1 MKESIM
7 TNARRLIVTA
17 VLAAAAVGMTPP
29 AIAGVQDPI
38 SIEMYCPQMAGFFP
52 VDYAVARS
60 LVPAEY
66 EVVQVAPGYALL
78 QMPIQ
83 DCISV
88 KVDGDEIGPTPIIH
102 FWIKVAGPEDSV
114 EVMPGVFAQR
124 DYFYSVVE
132 HTDMNLLHK
141 LVSQLGY
148 EGNPIQSLTL
158 GDVMPT
164 LNGYA
169 VRDGGV
175 VEKVL
180 EDGGEYGYRWHA
192 MVVSFPTVVA
202 PVVHTFYHTKNAGKR
217 GEADVRCIVWVDG
230 TGPAQ
235 LTVDPRSE
243 AAVFGAELTGQ
254 ANHLTMSCNATMWQI
269 K

>member
-1 MKESIM
+1 M
-7 TNARRLIVTA
+7 TNTRRLIVTA
-17 VLAAAAVGMTPP
+17 VLAAATVGMTPQ
-29 AIAGVQDPI
+29 ASAGVQDPI
-38 SIEMYCPQMAGFFP
+38 SLEMYCPQMAGFFP

-78 QMPIQ
+78 QVPIQ

-88 KVDGDEIGPTPIIH
+88 KVNGDEIGPTPIIH
-102 FWIKVAGPEDSV
+102 FWIQVTGPVDNV

-132 HTDMNLLHK
+132 HTDKNLLRK

-158 GDVMPT
+158 GDVVPT
-164 LNGYA
+164 PDGYA

-180 EDGGEYGYRWHA
+180 GSSGGYGYRWHA

-230 TGPAQ
+230 AGPAQ

-254 ANHLTMSCNATMWQI
+254 ARHLTMRCNVTMWQI